1 MSENEVVQVLLFGNK
16 SFSKDMNFR
25 IINPQFVSLKAVTEL
40 SCVYSFMY
48 IYIFIFFKFNI
59 VGRRVCYDELKKKRF
74 CGIGV

>member
-16 SFSKDMNFR
+16 SFSKDTNFR

-40 SCVYSFMY
+40 SCVCSFMY
-48 IYIFIFFKFNI
+48 IYLYFFKFNI
-59 VGRRVCYDELKKKRF
+59 VGRCVCYGELKKFF

>member
-48 IYIFIFFKFNI
+48 IYLYFFKFNR
-59 VGRRVCYDELKKKRF
+59 VGRCVCYDELKKKF